1 MSAGRSL
8 DRLAGKT
15 ALITGAARGMGE
27 AHAQLFAR
35 EGAKVILTDV
45 LDDEGDAVAQE
56 LRAGGHDAAYRH
68 LDVSSAEAWAG
79 AVRFADDAF
88 GGIDVLVNNA
98 GVVSHSPVAETTDAE
113 WERVVGV
120 NQRGVFLGMR
130 EVIPSMVRRDG
141 GSIVNISSVW
151 GLRGS
156 TGSLAYHATK
166 AAVIGMTKSA
176 ALTHAGDRIRV
187 NAVCPGPILTPMLEA
202 EDPEAVRA
210 LLEVIPMRRGAQPDE
225 VSRGVLYLA
234 SDDASFVTG
243 AVLVI
248 DGGMIAG

>member
-1 MSAGRSL
+1 M
-8 DRLAGKT
+8 RLSGTT
-15 ALITGAARGMGE
+15 ALITGAARGMGK
-27 AHAQLFAR
+27 AHARLFAR
-35 EGAKVILTDV
+35 EGAKLILGDV
-45 LDDEGDAVAQE
+45 LDDEGEAVARE
-56 LRAGGHDAAYRH
+56 LRADGHDATYRH

-79 AVRFADDAF
+79 VVRFADDTL
-88 GGIDVLVNNA
+88 GGVDILVNNA
-98 GVVSHSPVAETTDAE
+98 GIVSHPSVAETTDAE

-130 EVIPSMVRRDG
+130 EAIPSMLRRGG

-151 GLRGS
+151 GLCGS
-156 TGSLAYHATK
+156 PASLAYHATK

-176 ALTHAGDRIRV
+176 ALTHASDGIRV
-187 NAVCPGPILTPMLEA
+187 NAICPGPILTPMLAA

-210 LLEVIPMRRGAQPDE
+210 LLETIPMGRSAQPNE

-234 SDDASFVTG
+234 SEDASFVTG

-248 DGGMIAG
+248 DGGMLAG

>member
-1 MSAGRSL
+1 MT
-8 DRLAGKT
+8 RLSGKT

-27 AHAQLFAR
+27 AHARLCAQ
-35 EGAKVILTDV
+35 EGAKVILGDV
-45 LDDEGDAVAQE
+45 LDDEGETVARD
-56 LRAGGHDAAYRH
+56 LRAGGHDATYRH

-79 AVRFADDAF
+79 VVRFADDTL

-98 GVVSHSPVAETTDAE
+98 GIVSHSPVAETTDGE

-130 EVIPSMVRRDG
+130 EVIPSMLRRAA

-151 GLRGS
+151 GIRGS
-156 TGSLAYHATK
+156 AGSLAYHATK

-176 ALTHAGDRIRV
+176 AATHARDGIRV
-187 NAVCPGPILTPMLEA
+187 NAICPGPILTPMLAA

-210 LLEVIPMRRGAQPDE
+210 LLEAIPMGRGARPDE

-234 SDDASFVTG
+234 SEEASFVTG

-248 DGGMIAG
+248 DGGMLAC

>member
-1 MSAGRSL
+1 VT
-8 DRLAGKT
+8 RLLGKT

-27 AHAQLFAR
+27 AHARLFAR
-35 EGAKVILTDV
+35 EGAKVILGDV
-45 LDDEGDAVAQE
+45 LDHEGEALARE
-56 LRAGGHDAAYRH
+56 LSTTGHDATYRH
-68 LDVSSAEAWAG
+68 LDVSKPEAWAA
-79 AVRFADDAF
+79 AVRFADDTL

-98 GVVSHSPVAETTDAE
+98 GIISHPSVAETTDAE

-120 NQRGVFLGMR
+120 NQGGVFLGMR
-130 EVIPSMVRRDG
+130 EAIPSMLRRNG

-156 TGSLAYHATK
+156 PASLAYHASK
-166 AAVIGMTKSA
+166 AAVIAMTKSA
-176 ALTHAGDRIRV
+176 ALTHARDGIRV
-187 NAVCPGPILTPMLEA
+187 NAICPGPILTPMLAA

-210 LLEVIPMRRGAQPDE
+210 LLEVIPMGRGAQPDE

-234 SDDASFVTG
+234 SEDASFVTG

-248 DGGMIAG
+248 DGGMLAG